1 MEINK
6 SLHGSTPPRR
16 AVLLATFAIL
26 AFADGLSTM
35 IGWFH
40 SVDVKGWWPLG
51 LAISLAISYAYAWAY
66 SFVNTF
72 KRWQSVAFNLALAII
87 LTAHTCLYYRAQPDW
102 LTAQNGRPA
111 MALVQA
117 VVANPYSI
125 YFIYGFFLALAALC
139 GLQKRLSRGA

>member
-1 MEINK
+1 MEINE

-26 AFADGLSTM
+26 AFADGLSTL

-40 SVDVKGWWPLG
+40 SVDAKGWWPVG
-51 LAISLAISYAYAWAY
+51 LIASLAISYAYALAF

-72 KRWQSVAFNLALAII
+72 KRWQSAAFNLALAAI
-87 LTAHTCLYYRAQPDW
+87 LTAHACLYYRAHPDW
-102 LTAQNGRPA
+102 LTAQSGRPV
-111 MALVQA
+111 MTLVHA

-125 YFIYGFFLALAALC
+125 FFIHGFFLALATLC
-139 GLQKRLSRGA
+139 AFQKRLSRGA